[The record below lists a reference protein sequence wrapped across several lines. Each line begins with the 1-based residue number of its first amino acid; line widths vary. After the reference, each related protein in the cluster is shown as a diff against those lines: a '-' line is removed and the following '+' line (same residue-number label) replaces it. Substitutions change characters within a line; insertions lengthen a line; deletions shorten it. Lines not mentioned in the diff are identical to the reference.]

1 MKSEGKNI
9 EADISFE
16 QLNEVVKLLL
26 TLYGHDFTE
35 YSKASLKRR
44 MNRILMKKHFTAYEL
59 RQAIINDP
67 EFVEEL
73 VLEVTVNVTEMFR
86 DPTFYAA
93 LRKKTIP
100 YLSSFPRIKV
110 WNAGCSTG
118 EEVYSFAIMLEEA
131 GLYKNS
137 FLYGTDINSKVLDKA
152 RKGIYSLQQMKEY
165 SENYQKSGAMH
176 SLAEYY
182 SAAYD
187 AAVIHQNLR
196 KNTLFAIHNL
206 ATDNVFNEFEMV
218 VCRNVLIYFENSLQE
233 RVLNLFYESLRPL
246 GFLCLG
252 SKETIRF
259 AELRSKF
266 KIIDLEQNI
275 YQKIG

>member
-1 MKSEGKNI
+1 MKNTAYVEQ
-9 EADISFE
+9 DISFDE
-16 QLNEVVKLLL
+16 MGEVVKLLL
-26 TLYGHDFTE
+26 ALYGQDFTE

-44 MNRILMKKHFTAYEL
+44 MDRVLVKKHLTVYEL
-59 RQAIINDP
+59 KQAVINDP
-67 EFVEEL
+67 DFVDEL
-73 VLEVTVNVTEMFR
+73 VLEITVNVTEMFR
-86 DPTFYAA
+86 DPGFYSAV
-93 LRKKTIP
+93 RTTVFP
-100 YLSSFPRIKV
+100 YLSSYPRIKI

-137 FLYGTDINSKVLDKA
+137 FLYGTDINSRVLDKG
-152 RKGIYSLQQMKEY
+152 RKGIYSLHQMKEY
-165 SENYQKSGAMH
+165 SENYLKAGSMG
-176 SLAEYY
+176 SLANHYT
-182 SAAYD
+182 AAYE
-187 AAVIHQNLR
+187 AAAIHQGLK

-206 ATDNVFNEFEMV
+206 ATDGVFNEFEMV

-233 RVLNLFYESLRPL
+233 KVLNLFYDSLRPL

-259 AELRSKF
+259 TDLRNKF
-266 KIIDLEQNI
+266 KAIDLEQNI